1 MIWCTAIS
9 SIEIRRTHRAI
20 CGVTETCGP
29 RVSTR
34 RKYAL
39 LRVAIGERCFA
50 KTSRPIRPAPP
61 KLFLADERRRD
72 GDHRKHSAGEPR
84 RAGDHKKHSAD
95 EPRRAGDHRKHS
107 AGEPRRD
114 DDHRKHSADEPR
126 QAGDHRKHSAG
137 EPRRAGDRWKFFARL
152 KRAGAYWLLARV
164 KTNLPKVN
172 STGKAAYRV
181 TVAAPVSRMRLKRK
195 GER

>member
-1 MIWCTAIS
+1 MLSHFFFFCHAYAPLAHTA
-9 SIEIRRTHRAI
+9 RLRGYRQQGRQAAPAADT
-20 CGVTETCGP
+20 P
-29 RVSTR
+29 
-34 RKYAL
+34 L

-72 GDHRKHSAGEPR
+72 GDHRKHSAGER
-84 RAGDHKKHSAD
+84 RRD
-95 EPRRAGDHRKHS
+95 GDHRKHS

-114 DDHRKHSADEPR
+114 
-126 QAGDHRKHSAG
+126 GDHRKHSAG
-137 EPRRAGDRWKFFARL
+137 EPRRAGERWKFFARL

-172 STGKAAYRV
+172 STGKAAYRA

>member
-1 MIWCTAIS
+1 MLSHFFFFCHAYAPLAHTA
-9 SIEIRRTHRAI
+9 RLRGYRQQGRQAAPAADT
-20 CGVTETCGP
+20 P
-29 RVSTR
+29 
-34 RKYAL
+34 L

-84 RAGDHKKHSAD
+84 RD
-95 EPRRAGDHRKHS
+95 
-107 AGEPRRD
+107 
-114 DDHRKHSADEPR
+114 
-126 QAGDHRKHSAG
+126 GDHRKHSAG
-137 EPRRAGDRWKFFARL
+137 EPRRAGERWKFFARL

-172 STGKAAYRV
+172 STGKAAYRA

>member
-1 MIWCTAIS
+1 MLSHFFFFCHAYAPLAHTA
-9 SIEIRRTHRAI
+9 RLRGYRQQGRQAAPAADT
-20 CGVTETCGP
+20 P
-29 RVSTR
+29 
-34 RKYAL
+34 L

-84 RAGDHKKHSAD
+84 RDGDHRKHSAGERRRAGDHRKHSAG

-107 AGEPRRD
+107 AGEPR
-114 DDHRKHSADEPR
+114 
-126 QAGDHRKHSAG
+126 Q
-137 EPRRAGDRWKFFARL
+137 AGDRWKFFARL

-172 STGKAAYRV
+172 STGKAAYRA